1 MQAEQQ
7 QRILGYFIEEA
18 KDHLN
23 TIEQGLL
30 HLQSTIEDPE
40 LLYEVYRAA
49 HSVKGGA
56 AMLGLNSIQQTSHRL
71 EDSFKILEKIR
82 DKCAVRVDQQLE
94 SLFLQIFDTLQA
106 LIDSLSGPYGL
117 TDEAAQTLL
126 QEVEP
131 VFEAL
136 KYHIGQLAKQNDV
149 TVTELTF
156 PAGHPPAAASTVA
169 VPMAAPRSAP
179 IKSGENSAKEL
190 FFRSD
195 VPEYLR
201 EMLQQF
207 KQVEDGQNRRQ
218 LQEICQSL
226 TRAGETF
233 DLPNWASFIS
243 TIEQVIA
250 NAENTYHVLAPIVIK
265 AIKQAQ
271 ELVLENRDDEIIV
284 SDTLQDLL
292 PTLPVA
298 EASEQSL
305 GSDELS
311 LLELLES
318 ETTELT
324 DDPDEL
330 SKTTPVTQDLE
341 TETEVESESSFIPD
355 EIFDQ
360 KRSRG
365 PQIPPEE
372 LKSLA
377 DLFDGESSI
386 EENWQ
391 EETLIENSQASQV
404 SESRNSNH
412 VDQDF
417 LDLFEQLE
425 EVNTATPKA
434 DLSDDLLT
442 VSDELETTNS
452 TPQRINSAQTVSHQE
467 EMGIDEFDDLL
478 NIGRSSATNST
489 DSAPA
494 QTVTH
499 PISEAEEMSFEDL
512 FTDEEDSNSSSHIEA
527 ENATDEIREP
537 EVGSDDLYH
546 ELFDN
551 YQEEEDSQPDP
562 STAFEDLFN
571 LDLAQEEDS
580 TDEIDRSSLTITEM
594 EETEETDFTD
604 LDALL
609 NQPEAV
615 ASQQSIS
622 TEDSDR
628 DLDLFANLDQIL
640 NETETAPESD
650 SDLETTEEDEFKE
663 LEKLLEDSPGG
674 NRNSTIL
681 RPAPKRSAPIYEPIA
696 RVPVKQLDN
705 LSNLM
710 GELVVNRNSLEQD
723 QERMRQFLDNL
734 LDQVSLLSDVGQ
746 RMQDFYE
753 RSLLEISLLSNR
765 KPSPWPAQVP
775 LNDSQNRHDELEFES
790 TELDRFTPFHTLS
803 QEIIELVVRV
813 RESAADIE
821 FLVEEADQVS
831 RQLRQVTTQL
841 REGLTKARM
850 EPYSQEADR
859 LKRPVR
865 DISIKCGKQ
874 AELYVEGRDTLIDKM
889 LLGKLHDPLIHLVNN
904 AITHGIETPEVR
916 QASGKPPMGRIMMKV
931 FHQGNQTVIA
941 VSDDGAGIDTEK
953 VKAKALRKQ
962 LITPEQANLMSNI
975 DIYDLLFHPG
985 FSMKDQADEFAGRGV
1000 GMDVVRTSLMEVRG
1014 TITTDSTLGQGTTF
1028 TIRLPLNMSISR
1040 ALCCISDRARIAF
1053 PMDGVEDMIDVP
1065 RDQIQAQTGEEQ
1077 MLEWR
1082 GSKLP
1087 FRHLRDLLTYNR
1099 HLGRGNVY
1107 GTNTDE
1113 DMISVIVLR
1122 SSGNYLAVEVDQVLV
1137 EQEIVIKQLEGP
1149 VPKPVGIAGATV
1161 LGDGQIVAIADV
1173 LELIDLAMGRIRRD
1187 SRSKIWEAGD
1197 STLDQP
1203 VEHKSEPTV
1212 LIVDDSITVRSL
1224 LSITFEKSGYRVEE
1238 ARDGKEAWE
1247 KLKSGLPCDLVF
1259 CDIEMPRMDGLELLS
1274 RMQKDAQ
1281 LTELPIAM
1289 LTSRGADR
1297 HRQMAYQLGARGYF
1311 TKPYLEEQLLEA
1323 AQRMLKGE
1331 VVGLP
1336 VPGVES
1342 VI

>member
-30 HLQSTIEDPE
+30 NLQSTIEDPE

-136 KYHIGQLAKQNDV
+136 KYHIGQLAQQNDV

-156 PAGHPPAAASTVA
+156 PTGHPV
-169 VPMAAPRSAP
+169 AP
-179 IKSGENSAKEL
+179 ISATPKAAVATLSVPKPSTENSAQEL

-195 VPEYLR
+195 VPDYLR

-207 KQVEDGQNRRQ
+207 KQPEDQYNRST

-226 TRAGETF
+226 SGAGETF
-233 DLPNWASFIS
+233 DLPNWVTFID

-250 NAENTYHVLAPIVIK
+250 NPENTYQVLAPKIIK
-265 AIKQAQ
+265 TIKQAQ
-271 ELVLENRDDEIIV
+271 ELVLENRDHEIIV
-284 SDTLQDLL
+284 AEELKALL
-292 PTLPVA
+292 PSIPTAPPETVIESLD
-298 EASEQSL
+298 SE
-305 GSDELS
+305 DLS

-318 ETTELT
+318 ETLDLDQEIETSLEVEL
-324 DDPDEL
+324 DSRSLDSDI
-330 SKTTPVTQDLE
+330 
-341 TETEVESESSFIPD
+341 ESESSFIPD
-355 EIFDQ
+355 EVFEQ
-360 KRSRG
+360 AQSRG

-377 DLFDGESSI
+377 DLFDGESPI

-391 EETLIENSQASQV
+391 EETLIENLDPTQSLGSQ
-404 SESRNSNH
+404 NSNH
-412 VDQDF
+412 SDQDF

-425 EVNTATPKA
+425 EVQTAHKSPPASRSFQPTRSRSQRQSS
-434 DLSDDLLT
+434 SD
-442 VSDELETTNS
+442 SSSS
-452 TPQRINSAQTVSHQE
+452 TE
-467 EMGIDEFDDLL
+467 EMGLDEFDDLL
-478 NIGRSSATNST
+478 NIGQSQVSPSIDQKTTEIATNST
-489 DSAPA
+489 A
-494 QTVTH
+494 VT
-499 PISEAEEMSFEDL
+499 EEMSFEDL
-512 FTDEEDSNSSSHIEA
+512 FTDSQTPLSDSEPPDETVEETTEITSN
-527 ENATDEIREP
+527 N
-537 EVGSDDLYH
+537 DDLFH
-546 ELFDN
+546 EMFDD
-551 YQEEEDSQPDP
+551 YQEEEETQLDASN
-562 STAFEDLFN
+562 AFEDLFK
-571 LDLAQEEDS
+571 LDTEEDI
-580 TDEIDRSSLTITEM
+580 TDEEIAFDDTSVSTEA
-594 EETEETDFTD
+594 DFTD

-609 NQPEAV
+609 TQDQFSGDESNQTL
-615 ASQQSIS
+615 SNDND
-622 TEDSDR
+622 EDF
-628 DLDLFANLDQIL
+628 DLFTNLDQLL
-640 NETETAPESD
+640 NETDTVDESV
-650 SDLETTEEDEFKE
+650 SEAEANEEDEFKE
-663 LEKLLEDSPGG
+663 LEKLLEDSPGS
-674 NRNSTIL
+674 NRPSTLL
-681 RPAPKRSAPIYEPIA
+681 RATPKRSAPIYEPIA
-696 RVPVKQLDN
+696 KVPVKQLDN

-765 KPSPWPAQVP
+765 KPSPWPAQNA
-775 LNDSQNRHDELEFES
+775 LTDSSHRHDELEFES

-850 EPYSQEADR
+850 EPFSQEADR

-874 AELYVEGRDTLIDKM
+874 ADLYVEGRDTLIDKM

-916 QASGKPPMGRIMMKV
+916 QAAGKSPNGRIMMKV

-953 VKAKALRKQ
+953 VKAKALRKN

-1014 TITTDSTLGQGTTF
+1014 TITTDSTLGKGTTF

-1065 RDQIQAQTGEEQ
+1065 KDQIQTLNGEQ
-1077 MLEWR
+1077 QSLEWR

-1122 SSGNYLAVEVDQVLV
+1122 SSGNYLAVQVDQVLV

-1187 SRSKIWEAGD
+1187 FRSKIWEAGD
-1197 STLDQP
+1197 SIP
-1203 VEHKSEPTV
+1203 EPPIEHKTEPTV

-1281 LTELPIAM
+1281 LAELPIAM

-1297 HRQMAYQLGARGYF
+1297 HRQMAYQLGSRGYF

-1336 VPGVES
+1336 AGGVEAA
-1342 VI
+1342 I